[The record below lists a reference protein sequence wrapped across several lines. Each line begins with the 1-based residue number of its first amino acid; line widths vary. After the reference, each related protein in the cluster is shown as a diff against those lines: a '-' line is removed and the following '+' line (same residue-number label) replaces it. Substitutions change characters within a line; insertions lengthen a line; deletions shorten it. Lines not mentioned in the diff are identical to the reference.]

1 MSAQFTDAVTA
12 IDSVAGPILAKSK
25 ITAGIFYCSLR
36 AIRWILLKSDWRW
49 TAAEYIKDAYEYAC
63 EIAGILLKHNTRSPR

>member
-36 AIRWILLKSDWRW
+36 AIRWILLKSDWR
-49 TAAEYIKDAYEYAC
+49 
-63 EIAGILLKHNTRSPR
+63 